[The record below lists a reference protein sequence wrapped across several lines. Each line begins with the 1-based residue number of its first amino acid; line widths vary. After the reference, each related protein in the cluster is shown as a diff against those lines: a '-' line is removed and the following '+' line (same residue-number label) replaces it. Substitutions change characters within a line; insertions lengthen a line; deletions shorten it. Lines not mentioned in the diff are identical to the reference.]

1 MQTDSSSLT
10 SNTTGNIVSH
20 INEEKS
26 AQFQDMLDWSSEYEV
41 EEGSSDLSVVSDI
54 QFKAISPLIFKK
66 ASRKWLNSNSQNYF
80 SQAKNTADL
89 SKDQILAGKALQSFE
104 NYLSIVSLMY
114 FGDPFSKSKSN
125 SDVFRPGKRARS
137 RQISDPL
144 SMIVSPLRTELEFET
159 WSPKQIAVFECTLCS
174 FGKKFDAIEKLLT
187 PDKAIKDI
195 TKFYYSWKKTSH
207 YKAWKETVRE
217 SMFSS
222 ACS

>member
-1 MQTDSSSLT
+1 
-10 SNTTGNIVSH
+10 V
-20 INEEKS
+20 
-26 AQFQDMLDWSSEYEV
+26 A
-41 EEGSSDLSVVSDI
+41 SVI

-125 SDVFRPGKRARS
+125 SEVFRPGKRARS

-144 SMIVSPLRTELEFET
+144 SMIVSPLRTELEF
-159 WSPKQIAVFECTLCS
+159 
-174 FGKKFDAIEKLLT
+174 GKA
-187 PDKAIKDI
+187 
-195 TKFYYSWKKTSH
+195 
-207 YKAWKETVRE
+207 
-217 SMFSS
+217 
-222 ACS
+222 